1 MGSEMHR
8 DESIC
13 HELNALN
20 HIIRR
25 KMIVSATEAGVD
37 KVTVMHGWIMRCIDN
52 NRDRDIY
59 QRDLESEFGI
69 SRSSVTNI
77 LNLMEKKGYIE
88 RVSLKS
94 DARLKK
100 LILTENGKRMNSI
113 LKNTMYENE
122 KRVNDILSN
131 EEQKV
136 FFALIKKLR
145 DGLENNNA
153 LTKGNSVKNHTISN

>member
-1 MGSEMHR
+1 MSSEMHR

-25 KMIVSATEAGVD
+25 KMFASATEAGVD

-100 LILTENGKRMNSI
+100 LILTENGERMNSI
-113 LKNTMYENE
+113 LKNTMYDNE
-122 KRVNDILSN
+122 KRVNDILSSD
-131 EEQKV
+131 EQKV

-153 LTKGNSVKNHTISN
+153 LTKGENK